1 MSDAMNYDAD
11 DLRIIEN
18 SGVFRSDA
26 NESLYFARQLESI
39 RAKTYDVKRAKLGA
53 VALFPVDTS
62 TNAGAEYITYRQ
74 YDTVGI
80 AKIIANYTDD
90 LPRADVV
97 GKEFTSPIRGIG
109 NSFGYSVQEI
119 RAASFAGTDLST
131 KKQAAARRAHDET
144 INKLAWTGDTVTG
157 LPGFLTNP
165 NIPGYV
171 IPATGTGSSKLW
183 TTKTPDQIIADMN
196 GIVNSVTVLTKG
208 IHKANELWLP
218 LAQYT
223 YIGSTPR
230 SSTTDTTILEFFR
243 MNNPG
248 VTVKPILEVAS
259 AANGGANVSTDTMIA
274 ADNSI
279 ENYQLNL
286 PMMFMQHPPEK
297 RGLEFVVDCESRFGG
312 VTIEYPLAFAKAD
325 SI

>member
-1 MSDAMNYDAD
+1 MNDNMNYDAQ

-18 SGVFRSDA
+18 SGVFRADA

-39 RAKTYDVKRAKLGA
+39 RAKSYDIKRAALGA
-53 VALFPVDTS
+53 VALMPVDTS

-74 YDTVGI
+74 YDSVGA
-80 AKIIANYTDD
+80 AKIIANYADD

-97 GKEFTSPIRGIG
+97 AKEFTSPIRGIG

-119 RAASFAGTDLST
+119 RAGAFAGADLTT
-131 KKQAAARRAHDET
+131 KKQSAARRAHDET
-144 INKLAWTGDTVTG
+144 VNRLAWTGDAVSG

-171 IPATGTGSSKLW
+171 IPAVGTGSSKLFS
-183 TTKTPDQIIADMN
+183 TKTADQIIADMN
-196 GIVNSVTVLTKG
+196 GIVNSVTIISKG
-208 IHKANELWLP
+208 IHKANELWMP
-218 LAQYT
+218 LSQYT
-223 YIGSTPR
+223 YIGSAPR
-230 SSTTDTTILEFFR
+230 SGTSDTTILEFFR

-248 VTVKPILEVAS
+248 VTVKPILELAS
-259 AANGGANVSTDTMIA
+259 VANGGLNASTDTMIA

-279 ENYQLNL
+279 DNYQLNL

-297 RGLEFVVDCESRFGG
+297 RGLEFVVDCESRFAG
-312 VTIEYPLAFAKAD
+312 VTVEYVLAFSRAD